1 MGLMPDERRLPGW
14 SVVNNL
20 PCNAG
25 YTGLI
30 CGRGT
35 KIAHA
40 VEQPSVHVTTT
51 EPTLW
56 SLCAT
61 TRACTLAPKMR
72 HDTTK
77 TQRAEAKT
85 QCSQTSKR
93 RNQTPGLLCLPP
105 EDTVT
110 TCHLQTRTRA
120 HQELNQL
127 APCHGPPNLQKPAG
141 NVCLLSVLFCY
152 ISLNRLRQLCSN
164 GTFIHQ
170 SRMQARFAQ
179 IGSKQEKEYVK
190 AVHCHPAY
198 LTYMQSTS

>member
-1 MGLMPDERRLPGW
+1 MEVIKSGWGHESGVLTMGLMPDEKRLPWW

-35 KIAHA
+35 KIPHA
-40 VEQPSVHVTTT
+40 VEQPSLHVTTT
-51 EPTLW
+51 EPTHW

-61 TRACTLAPKMR
+61 TRAYTLAPKML

-77 TQRAEAKT
+77 TQRAEKDPV
-85 QCSQTSKR
+85 QPNKR
-93 RNQTPGLLCLPP
+93 QKEETRLLARS
-105 EDTVT
+105 
-110 TCHLQTRTRA
+110 TCHLRTQWQPAIYKSGRG
-120 HQELNQL
+120 L
-127 APCHGPPNLQKPAG
+127 ARNSTSWPLVMGPPNLQKPVG
-141 NVCLLSVLFCY
+141 NICLLSVLFCY

-179 IGSKQEKEYVK
+179 TGSK
-190 AVHCHPAY
+190 
-198 LTYMQSTS
+198 